1 MLTDFRNLYCGQ
13 KNNRLAPYPLELV
26 PPGNPAFATAD
37 SGKCK
42 LAVIYLQ
49 TAVDSAIGMNDQAI
63 MVDLLNILNQK
74 A

>member
-1 MLTDFRNLYCGQ
+1 M
-13 KNNRLAPYPLELV
+13 
-26 PPGNPAFATAD
+26 GNPGSATAD

-42 LAVIYLQ
+42 LTVIYLQ